1 MRLVDILTEASS
13 PSSRIAFDF
22 RLAIPVASSFHVG
35 LSSKKSFE
43 ESAKLA
49 AESLSSVVGDDV
61 KVRRDPGARSKS
73 SWMIEPS
80 ASADRSGSHPIEIV
94 SPFMFAADAMKKM
107 AAVAKWIDENNLRTS
122 DDDYL
127 RAAFHVANMASKLDP
142 VKLVLHLDTPSAELV
157 FAKPTSKFS
166 DAQVDVL
173 LHKLKQTGKLPIQAA
188 ALHKAALNYLGQR
201 PDGNT
206 NFGNVPDDTL
216 EFKIGGGAGY
226 EHDIEN
232 ARKKVFRLSKA
243 VDAAT
248 DANYMKADYIRNVG
262 ALFSGERKEAA
273 SDRSDLLPKELGDLY
288 QTDPEILNAWKL
300 YLHDSEN
307 GSAKSPLLVLI
318 NRALAAALKRK
329 AVLATPEKAFL
340 KTLARNSNLSSDDV
354 DSFYGHDNL
363 TRMKF
368 KRDFA
373 L

>member
-1 MRLVDILTEASS
+1 MRFREFLAEASS
-13 PSSRIAFDF
+13 PSSKIAFDF
-22 RLAIPVASSFHVG
+22 RLAIPIASTFHVG
-35 LSSKKSFE
+35 LSNPKSFE

-49 AESLSSVVGDDV
+49 AESLTSVVGDTV

-73 SWMIEPS
+73 TWMIEPS
-80 ASADRSGSHPIEIV
+80 ASSDRSGSHPIEIV
-94 SPFMFAADAMKKM
+94 SPFMHAAEAMKKM

-127 RAAFHVANMASKLDP
+127 RAAYHVPSMGNKLDP

-157 FAKPTSKFS
+157 FAKSTAKFS
-166 DAQVDVL
+166 SAQVDIM
-173 LHKLKQTGKLPIQAA
+173 LHKMKQTGKLPTQAA
-188 ALHKAALNYLGQR
+188 SLHKAALNYLGQR

-216 EFKIGGGAGY
+216 EFKIAGGAGY

-232 ARKKVFRLSKA
+232 ARKKVYRLSKA

-248 DANYMKADYIRNVG
+248 DANYMKADYIKQVG
-262 ALFSGERKEAA
+262 QLFSGERVEVTP
-273 SDRSDLLPKELGDLY
+273 DRADLLPKELGDLY
-288 QTDPEILNAWKL
+288 QTDAEILHAWKI

-329 AVLATPEKAFL
+329 AVLTTPEKAFL
-340 KTLARNSNLSSDDV
+340 KTLARNSNLKSEDV
-354 DSFYGHDNL
+354 DDFYGHDRL